1 MNEMDEECVICG
13 TLNTLAEIISIK
25 KLKTDERVTYLTRMV
40 HCSACGTYSASP
52 IHLHLNKLEMLMA
65 LEKQKAL
72 AEQS

>member
-1 MNEMDEECVICG
+1 MNEIDEECAICD

-40 HCSACGTYSASP
+40 HCSACGTYSANG

-65 LEKQKAL
+65 LERQKAL
-72 AEQS
+72 HEQS